1 MENLPAWLTNAIPL
15 ITEYGIKLIGGL
27 VLWIVGGWLIGMAV
41 KLFGKAVSGKLEA
54 TLVGYLSTILGV
66 GLKVILIVAILGYF
80 GVETTTFAALL
91 AGAGLAIGTAWG
103 GLLTN
108 FAAGVFIMI
117 LKPYKKGDF
126 ITAGG
131 KTGTVQEIGLFTTT
145 LDTPDNVKTIIGNNK
160 IFSDTIQNY
169 TANPFRRVELTA
181 QLDHTTDVDDA
192 IRRLKEKVSKIPN
205 ISKDQAVDV
214 EVLTFTLAGP
224 VLAVRPYVHNDHYWP
239 VYFATNKAISEVGGE
254 ASYAVPK
261 THHTHFSK

>member
-1 MENLPAWLTNAIPL
+1 MENLPEWLQKLLPL
-15 ITEYGIKLIGGL
+15 FTEYGLKLIGGL

-41 KLFGKAVSGKLEA
+41 RLFTKAVSNKLET
-54 TLVGYLSTILGV
+54 TLVGYLATIIGV
-66 GLKVILIVAILGYF
+66 GLKIILIVAILGYF
-80 GVETTTFAALL
+80 GVNTTTFAALL

-108 FAAGVFIMI
+108 FAAGVFIMV
-117 LKPYKKGDF
+117 LGPYKKGDF

-131 KTGTVQEIGLFTTT
+131 ITGTVTEIGLFTTT
-145 LDTPDNVKTIIGNNK
+145 INTPDNVKTIVGNNK
-160 IFSDTIQNY
+160 IFSGTIQNF

-205 ISKDQAVDV
+205 IEKDQGVDV

-224 VLAVRPYVHNDHYWP
+224 VLAVRPYVHNDNYWP
-239 VYFATNKAISEVGGE
+239 VFFATNKAISEVGGE
-254 ASYAVPK
+254 ASYAAPT
-261 THHTHFSK
+261 THHNVSK